1 MLFSFFIYLT
11 AAFLMFQWGK
21 LCVPASGVSLK
32 QQAERNFLGQFLFI
46 ATFVFIAGAR
56 FNVGVDYM
64 SYLSIYEDYAI
75 MGHTR
80 RETLEPLFVYI
91 SLFLGK
97 NGFHYCIYFSLWAF
111 IQIFFVVKAV
121 KHEREL
127 LPYIGAF
134 IFLHSFFLNWMNGIR
149 QCIVE
154 CVFFWALLFV
164 KQKKLLIYLLV
175 IYICSF
181 MHTSA
186 YFLMPL
192 CLLSFF
198 NISPKYR
205 KLLLILIIACTIIGN
220 VPSWIQSLSSLENI
234 LGAYGFETY
243 AETLNTQIENEDLLK
258 ETAWGPSRIAIFLI
272 SCIIIWYAPKI
283 KEQIQE
289 KTSMFSIYF
298 SLFVI
303 GSALYG
309 LFANTTHIF
318 LRPIDY
324 FTFFSL
330 PMLAYTAL
338 YFWRNKKYIMFYV
351 LLTLSFLPTVS
362 AVIKGAINPTTTT
375 SLYHFFFMM

>member
-56 FNVGVDYM
+56 YNVGADYI
-64 SYLSIYEDYAI
+64 SYLYIYEDFTT

-80 RETLEPLFVYI
+80 RETFEPLFVYI
-91 SLFLGK
+91 SRFLGQQ
-97 NGFHYCIYFSLWAF
+97 GFHYCIYFSLWAF
-111 IQIFFVVKAV
+111 IQIFFVVRAV

-164 KQKKLLIYLLV
+164 KQKRILIFLLI

-181 MHTSA
+181 MHKSA
-186 YFLMPL
+186 LFLMPF
-192 CLLSFF
+192 CLLSFI
-198 NISPKYR
+198 NISPKFR
-205 KLLLILIIACTIIGN
+205 KLLLLLIIACTIIGN
-220 VPSWIQSLSSLENI
+220 VPSWIHYLSSIE
-234 LGAYGFETY
+234 EV
-243 AETLNTQIENEDLLK
+243 LNTYGLERYALSLNKQIENEDLLR
-258 ETAWGPSRIAIFLI
+258 ETAWGPSRTSIFLI

-283 KEQIQE
+283 KEQFQN

-298 SLFVI
+298 SLFII
-303 GSALYG
+303 GTALYG

-318 LRPIDY
+318 LRPVDY
-324 FTFFSL
+324 FTFFRL

-338 YFWRNKKYIMFYV
+338 YFWRNKKYVIFHFF
-351 LLTLSFLPTVS
+351 LFLSFLPTVS
-362 AVIKGAINPTTTT
+362 AVIKGVINPIASR